1 MNLPMNTPVS
11 TPYNNITAN
20 YIIDK
25 NQESENIN
33 KTDNKKTR
41 LSIFYINDVHGQ
53 MPRMEQLTS
62 ASLAHDVFV
71 KSNNIDGLKL
81 SSGDILL
88 GSNKNVN
95 KTAVSFLN
103 LNNINAST
111 LGNHE
116 FDDNASNLADHI
128 KNSTTKFL
136 GMNLNFPENNKHKL
150 NNKIVKSTIE
160 EVNGNKYGIIGIQP
174 SSLSAR
180 VKNNSK
186 LEGITVDDDEQTI
199 KELQEEV
206 SSLEKK
212 GINKIILLSH
222 SGKEMDQKIAK
233 NVEGIDVILGGHS
246 HDLIQGIKENENL
259 FISKRNEPIII
270 TQAGRDGKNFGVLDI
285 VFDNNGKI
293 INAKNEVKDTNNYPK
308 NIIMQFIGNKFFGNP
323 NVIGNI
329 SYIDKFPNN
338 PLIEENPFASFIA
351 DAMKNELD
359 CDIALINS
367 GNLRGAF
374 TEGEITSRDI
384 SSIVPFNNKVM
395 TAYVSEKDLVDALS
409 YFAKSVNQEDN
420 KPGLLQVSG
429 LKYTISDK
437 GDLKKLYFI
446 SKDGKKHKIDINN
459 PSETKKYK
467 VAMDDY
473 VGSANE
479 CPDCIKKLNTP
490 EMIKLYPFDKDKLA
504 IDYMKKFNN
513 TPIEIKY
520 DKRIKVKKDNDD

>member
-1 MNLPMNTPVS
+1 
-11 TPYNNITAN
+11 
-20 YIIDK
+20 
-25 NQESENIN
+25 
-33 KTDNKKTR
+33 
-41 LSIFYINDVHGQ
+41 
-53 MPRMEQLTS
+53 
-62 ASLAHDVFV
+62 
-71 KSNNIDGLKL
+71 
-81 SSGDILL
+81 
-88 GSNKNVN
+88 
-95 KTAVSFLN
+95 
-103 LNNINAST
+103 
-111 LGNHE
+111 
-116 FDDNASNLADHI
+116 
-128 KNSTTKFL
+128 
-136 GMNLNFPENNKHKL
+136 
-150 NNKIVKSTIE
+150 
-160 EVNGNKYGIIGIQP
+160 
-174 SSLSAR
+174 
-180 VKNNSK
+180 
-186 LEGITVDDDEQTI
+186 
-199 KELQEEV
+199 
-206 SSLEKK
+206 
-212 GINKIILLSH
+212 
-222 SGKEMDQKIAK
+222 
-233 NVEGIDVILGGHS
+233 
-246 HDLIQGIKENENL
+246 
-259 FISKRNEPIII
+259 
-270 TQAGRDGKNFGVLDI
+270 
-285 VFDNNGKI
+285 
-293 INAKNEVKDTNNYPK
+293 
-308 NIIMQFIGNKFFGNP
+308 MQFIGNKFFGNP

-437 GDLKKLYFI
+437 GNLKKLYFI